1 MNCSNYFLWIRMYTI
16 FFLICNRFSIHIRL
30 SGFWH
35 KEWSMIDFTFIN
47 FLFIGKN
54 GKVAKLLYGKDF
66 RWCSETRVNMAARP
80 TRSIPPW
87 KGPGLTDNRKLRR
100 WHCPLFMMIDPVL
113 CHKSDKMN
121 MTDFKHLPSHLPSP
135 VALASEPHEVFQHDK
150 LLWLEGSNFWE

>member
-1 MNCSNYFLWIRMYTI
+1 MTRAII
-16 FFLICNRFSIHIRL
+16 GFLIINLIGR
-30 SGFWH
+30 WH
-35 KEWSMIDFTFIN
+35 LICILFENLDVNKWTKHFTFIN

-54 GKVAKLLYGKDF
+54 GKVAKLFYGKDF